1 MAQSLT
7 QPRTIRFMWKGKD
20 GYISKLKAGKSDE
33 EVLAE
38 ILIEYK
44 EEQEDI
50 DYKYDFFLGL
60 ADVLWEKGRLTEE
73 IKETAIRLLEEDKEA
88 ERWNSKKSRKARI
101 EVLDKLEKK
110 LNSEMPLRKKYQF
123 TSRILWAGKKG
134 MCIIFK

>member
-1 MAQSLT
+1 
-7 QPRTIRFMWKGKD
+7 MWKGKD